1 MPYDVTSWFLEQ
13 AASPA
18 PPIVRRYHLGYVK
31 DQGPGGYDG
40 VGIGGTLFVDGLT
53 GEQAAAFDGKDDY
66 LAIRALYYSDSGGA
80 PYAQYPLTV
89 EARFQAESVGRDMAL
104 LSFGHDRTYE
114 VGLDAGGKAEFHM
127 VAGALGLHIVVGT
140 STVNDGN
147 THAAA
152 YRFDPSTEGGQL
164 SIFVD
169 GQLETQ
175 VVSQGTYWGGPGKAF
190 GLVGRRFAGV
200 GNPGTDVFNGTG
212 SSNWFHGILDELR
225 LWHVRRTDAEINSYH
240 AVALPPSEAG
250 SLVLWYDFDQLG
262 EIGDRVVQWPVL
274 ERKWDDYRPTTAKVS
289 LANDD
294 GALNFLFEKPEAAVT
309 EGVIQLGFTHPTSGD
324 ELISPFAGQLDR
336 ADHQRGEVKLSLVD
350 KVQRLSNKVVG
361 EPNDRVVYSG
371 DWLPS
376 DVAWDLMTTYG
387 DFSDVKST
395 SNPDID
401 YASFQDWAQVFSR
414 DSIFIEANF
423 GGEKVTEAMRKLAR
437 HTQSAIYHEGATTRF
452 HRFSAVSSESTKLG
466 DDDLVDV
473 GAQVDLG
480 SLVTKQIVMA
490 AYDRAT
496 ATWGITTENVDSEG
510 SVSYGL
516 REGLERDENVWY
528 VNSVSAL
535 NLAQR
540 YTLVGGNPYTH
551 HVADTILS
559 PVQRQVG
566 EIINLVDDQLGIA
579 QGFRIMDYELNLQ
592 DGRMRLGINAS
603 QVETPFVLDVST
615 LDSDAKLL

>member
-53 GEQAAAFDGKDDY
+53 GEQAASFDGKDDY
-66 LAIRALYYSDSGGA
+66 LAIRALYYSDSGGE
-80 PYAQYPLTV
+80 PYAEYPFTV
-89 EARFQAESVGRDMAL
+89 EARFQAESTGHPMAL

-114 VGLDAGGKAEFHM
+114 TGIDSAGRAEFHL
-127 VAGALGLHIVVGT
+127 VAGALGLHIEQGSSSVVG
-140 STVNDGN
+140 G

-152 YRFDPSTEGGQL
+152 FRFDPTTQGGEL

-175 VVSQGTYWGGPGKAF
+175 VLSLGSYWAGPDQTF
-190 GLVGRRFAGV
+190 GMVGRRFGQGAGTSGV
-200 GNPGTDVFNGTG
+200 DVFNGVA

-225 LWHVRRTDAEINSYH
+225 LWHVRRTDTEIGSYH
-240 AVALPPSEAG
+240 AVALPPSEAD

-262 EIGDRVVQWPVL
+262 EIGDRVVRWPTL
-274 ERKWDDYRPTTAKVS
+274 ERRWDDYRPTTAKVR

-294 GALNFLFEKPEAAVT
+294 GALNFLFENPEAAMT
-309 EGVIQLGFTHPTSGD
+309 EGVIQLGFTHPSSGD
-324 ELISPFAGQLDR
+324 ELITPFVGQLSQV
-336 ADHQRGEVKLSLVD
+336 DHRRGEVKMGLID
-350 KVQRLSNKVVG
+350 KVRNLSDRVVG
-361 EPNDRVVYSG
+361 EPNDRVTYGSQI
-371 DWLPS
+371 PS
-376 DVAWDLMTTYG
+376 DIAWDLMTTHG
-387 DFSDVKST
+387 GFSDIQST

-401 YASFQDWAQVFSR
+401 YESFQEWAHVFSR
-414 DSIFIEANF
+414 DAVLIEADF
-423 GGEKVTEAMRKLAR
+423 GGEKVTEAVRKLAR
-437 HTQSAIYHEGATTRF
+437 YTQSAIYHEGATTRF
-452 HRFSAVSSESTKLG
+452 HRFSAVSTDSTKLT
-466 DDDLVDV
+466 DRDLIDV
-473 GAQVDLG
+473 EATVDLG
-480 SLVTKQIVMA
+480 NLVTKQIVMA
-490 AYDRAT
+490 DYDRST
-496 ATWGITTENVDSEG
+496 FDWGISTYHIDSKA

-516 REGLERDENVWY
+516 RENLERDENVWY
-528 VNSVSAL
+528 VDSASAL

-559 PVQRQVG
+559 PVRRQVG
-566 EIINLVDDQLGIA
+566 EIIDLTDGQLGIA
-579 QGFRIMDYELNLQ
+579 QAFRIMEYELNLQ

-603 QVETPFVLDVST
+603 QVEDPFILDVST
-615 LDSDAKLL
+615 LDGDDKLL